1 MIFCSSNVVMSTT
14 LGSRLAARGAPKL
27 RFASPGSSFSPWGM
41 VMKKG
46 DTLGTG
52 WIKKRLCATLG
63 DFGRLWGTLGDSLAT
78 LGDSL
83 ETFGDRGFK
92 KATIGDRS
100 AKNRRKRR
108 LCSDDAGTMGDT
120 VHYYLSTLRRHVP
133 KITRQVE
140 DLLMTEVCHLLSLL
154 FILVSKM
161 VFTCKIN

>member
-1 MIFCSSNVVMSTT
+1 MTS
-14 LGSRLAARGAPKL
+14 
-27 RFASPGSSFSPWGM
+27 
-41 VMKKG
+41 
-46 DTLGTG
+46 
-52 WIKKRLCATLG
+52 G
-63 DFGRLWGTLGDSLAT
+63 DFGRLWVTLGDSLAT

-161 VFTCKIN
+161 DIDDVTNYFPGTGFWSTTTFYRAFQPNGSTMNTIGNGSVLCAKIINTN